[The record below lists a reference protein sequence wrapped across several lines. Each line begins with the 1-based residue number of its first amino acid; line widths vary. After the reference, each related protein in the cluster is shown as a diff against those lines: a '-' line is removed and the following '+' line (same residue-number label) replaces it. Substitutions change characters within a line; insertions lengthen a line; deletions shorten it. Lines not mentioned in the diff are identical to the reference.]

1 MFGAIISAMLI
12 VYAVLTVAM
21 VIMLPLTVIQRMRRE
36 LMGEAVDAEPR
47 HDSPDADEQEEKR
60 QLTRVRLQTTAEAV
74 VRSHDRIL
82 EDWVAHL
89 QDEQMSVSPGQT
101 SGDGDSSRPDPAVQQ
116 RLLDALDTAQ
126 HDRLDPADPALD
138 HYTVG
143 LYATRVREL
152 EAAWTAYRQSSS
164 RWNPGCDA

>member
-36 LMGEAVDAEPR
+36 LMGEAVDAEPH
-47 HDSPDADEQEEKR
+47 HDSPDADELEEKR
-60 QLTRVRLQTTAEAV
+60 QLTRVRLQTTAEAAA
-74 VRSHDRIL
+74 RSHDRIL

-89 QDEQMSVSPGQT
+89 QDEQMTVSPAQ
-101 SGDGDSSRPDPAVQQ
+101 SADAESPDHPDPAVQQ
-116 RLLDALDTAQ
+116 RLLDALDGAQ
-126 HDRLDPADPALD
+126 NDRVDPEGPDLD

-152 EAAWTAYRQSSS
+152 EAAWAAIR
-164 RWNPGCDA
+164 RAEND

>member
-36 LMGEAVDAEPR
+36 LMGEAVDAEPPL
-47 HDSPDADEQEEKR
+47 DSPDADSQEEKR
-60 QLTRVRLQTTAEAV
+60 QLMRVRLQTTAEAA

-89 QDEQMSVSPGQT
+89 QDEQMTVSPGQT
-101 SGDGDSSRPDPAVQQ
+101 ADAEPPDHPDPAVQQ

-126 HDRLDPADPALD
+126 NDRVDPAGSELD

-143 LYATRVREL
+143 LYVTRVREL
-152 EAAWTAYRQSSS
+152 EAAWTAFR
-164 RWNPGCDA
+164 RAENE